1 MICVRRAGPSRIL
14 NLGTCKMTRAMSGL
28 GVISVLALS
37 ACAVAPPQGPS
48 VMALPAQGKSFE
60 AFQQDDMACR
70 SYATQQTGGASATQA
85 ANNSAVGSALLGTAL
100 GAGVGAALGSV
111 GGAVGAGAA
120 IGGAT
125 GLLAG
130 SAIGAGNAQAS
141 GGNVQAR
148 YDTAYTQCM
157 YQGRIGAGGAQ
168 RLCRGLWLWPR
179 LPLLLSRSLLR
190 SRLFRTHGRGWR
202 WLGMGWRLLRRGLAS
217 PLVRDRGNRR
227 YAPLGGGNSSA
238 RLSHVSVDLVLGPGG
253 DLLDRLAITKTS
265 EHLVVYT
272 ATVDLHSDIRS
283 RFGCCERWP
292 LSAGRP

>member
-1 MICVRRAGPSRIL
+1 MARAIS
-14 NLGTCKMTRAMSGL
+14 AV
-28 GVISVLALS
+28 GVVSVLALS

-60 AFQQDDMACR
+60 AFQQDDVSCR
-70 SYATQQTGGASATQA
+70 GFATQQTGGASAAQA

-100 GAGVGAALGSV
+100 GAGLGAALGSV

-157 YQGRIGAGGAQ
+157 YSRGDSVQSAPGAYPGYAGGYGPGYYQGPYYGPGYGYYGPA
-168 RLCRGLWLWPR
+168 
-179 LPLLLSRSLLR
+179 
-190 SRLFRTHGRGWR
+190 
-202 WLGMGWRLLRRGLAS
+202 
-217 PLVRDRGNRR
+217 VVV
-227 YAPLGGGNSSA
+227 GGGWGYGYGWH
-238 RLSHVSVDLVLGPGG
+238 RH
-253 DLLDRLAITKTS
+253 
-265 EHLVVYT
+265 
-272 ATVDLHSDIRS
+272 
-283 RFGCCERWP
+283 W
-292 LSAGRP
+292 